1 MFHSKYVIF
10 TTFWWFFATT
20 ADIVRN
26 EDICGPHNGRR
37 LYLELGEKG
46 ILYAKNVT
54 FDRDSLRQL
63 VSRLYTTINSSHHQC
78 NLELVTCPSCMI
90 VITFKNIALP
100 YHCGDGV
107 VMDSQCRC
115 DYVWLSEPPYE
126 EVSGSPFCGVYA
138 PISYR
143 SSTRALSITLFY
155 SQFYKHAFTIEY
167 MAEYWE
173 VEPGDHKWHMN
184 KENYYFPK
192 IDRYPDLKTIT
203 LVFIASSLGLI
214 ILIST
219 LIILLYRIGA
229 RARQQRE
236 LQSRLETISELLDGV
251 RIDEISIP
259 DDPPGYEAP
268 PDYDEVAKITLSKKA

>member
-1 MFHSKYVIF
+1 MARSAAHKQARAPDQPQACGKTRTTCDPDFYV
-10 TTFWWFFATT
+10 WQQM
-20 ADIVRN
+20 
-26 EDICGPHNGRR
+26 
-37 LYLELGEKG
+37 
-46 ILYAKNVT
+46 AKIT
-54 FDRDSLRQL
+54 KSY
-63 VSRLYTTINSSHHQC
+63 SCINSQNKEINRAIRQRAGIFSSAEQYIH
-78 NLELVTCPSCMI
+78 L
-90 VITFKNIALP
+90 
-100 YHCGDGV
+100 
-107 VMDSQCRC
+107 C

-236 LQSRLETISELLDGV
+236 LQSRLETISELL
-251 RIDEISIP
+251 EIVGQLLRAYSTP
-259 DDPPGYEAP
+259 
-268 PDYDEVAKITLSKKA
+268 L